1 MFIDNFS
8 EIFELKGDMN
18 KRIITLFA
26 CLAVAITVVV
36 LMTAVFVVRDIAVV
50 ATGNI
55 AELEAKVVEDSR
67 ITLNSNIF
75 TVSEDKATANIELGS
90 PNIKVESIT
99 RVFPSSIRIRVSER
113 VPIVAV
119 PIDGTGAFAILDEDL
134 KILAVNKSRPSD
146 LTIVTGYRLQG
157 VNESHVGQFINTSD
171 DVTYRLKR
179 MSDVI
184 RAMRSDGFIA
194 DRFVAFVRYI
204 DISRSDY
211 VILKT
216 VYGANIAFRINLI
229 VNGMKQDAS
238 DANQFKSL
246 YSYFCNN
253 MLDKTASNFIFLTA
267 DGVSE
272 RSSLPLN

>member
-1 MFIDNFS
+1 
-8 EIFELKGDMN
+8 MN

-50 ATGNI
+50 SSGNI

-75 TVSEDKATANIELGS
+75 TVSEDKAIANIELGS

-113 VPIVAV
+113 IPIVAV
-119 PIDGTGAFAILDEDL
+119 PIDGSGGYAVLDQDL
-134 KILAVNKSRPSD
+134 KILSVTSSRPSD
-146 LTIVTGYRLQG
+146 LAIVSGYRLTG
-157 VNESHVGQFINTSD
+157 INESYIGQFVNTDD

-179 MSDVI
+179 MGAVI

-211 VILKT
+211 VVLKT
-216 VYGANIAFRINLI
+216 IYGANIAFKSNLI
-229 VNGMKQDAS
+229 IKGLDQNKS
-238 DANQFKSL
+238 DVEQFKTL

-253 MLDKTASNFIFLTA
+253 MSDKSASNYIFLTA

-272 RSSLPLN
+272 RSSLPIN

>member
-1 MFIDNFS
+1 
-8 EIFELKGDMN
+8 MN

-50 ATGNI
+50 TTGNI

-75 TVSEDKATANIELGS
+75 TVSEDKAIANIELGS

-119 PIDGTGAFAILDEDL
+119 PIDGAGEYAVLDQDL
-134 KILAVNKSRPSD
+134 KILAVSSTRPSG
-146 LTIVTGYRLQG
+146 LVLVSGYRLQG
-157 VNESHVGQFINTSD
+157 VNESHVGQFVDTND

-184 RAMRSDGFIA
+184 RAMRGDGFIA
-194 DRFVAFVRYI
+194 DRFVAFVRSI

-216 VYGANIAFRINLI
+216 VYGANIAFRNNL
-229 VNGMKQDAS
+229 VVSGLEQNES

-253 MLDKTASNFIFLTA
+253 MSDKTLSNYIFLTNN
-267 DGVSE
+267 GVTE
-272 RSSLPLN
+272 RSSLPIN